1 MKILKEI
8 EKKQRGFTLI
18 EFMVVIALI
27 GLGLV
32 LVVTQFG
39 QANEANR
46 TSTAIKNITSLAG
59 GVSSF
64 KGTRTGYTGLS
75 ASGLLA
81 TNAVPDNMLGTANQ
95 ITNVFGGAVTLAAA
109 TDTNQYTMTYATVP
123 VGSCVEIASRVNS
136 SFVSVTVTGGT
147 TGTAGQITSLSIANT
162 ECNAPGTATVS
173 MVFTGS

>member
-1 MKILKEI
+1 MKIMKEI

-59 GVSSF
+59 GISSF
-64 KGTRTGYTGLS
+64 KGTRTGYQGSRQADFWL
-75 ASGLLA
+75 
-81 TNAVPDNMLGTANQ
+81 P
-95 ITNVFGGAVTLAAA
+95 TLYLTICLEQPTRSPTCLVA
-109 TDTNQYTMTYATVP
+109 
-123 VGSCVEIASRVNS
+123 
-136 SFVSVTVTGGT
+136 
-147 TGTAGQITSLSIANT
+147 L
-162 ECNAPGTATVS
+162 
-173 MVFTGS
+173 